1 MKTLWFKQCYVSP
14 ILSGEKTDTIRR
26 DSDRLPVPGEIVAFS
41 VGPRP
46 AFCRV
51 KIVKRELIDLAQLKN
66 ARRREVLGIYADES
80 GPMARLTFRVLD
92 TPTPS

>member
-14 ILSGEKTDTIRR
+14 ILAGEKTDTIRR
-26 DSDRLPVPGEIVAFS
+26 ESDRLPKEGEVVALT

-46 AFCRV
+46 PFCSVR
-51 KIVKRELIDLAQLKN
+51 IVRRERIDLSTIPD

-80 GPMARLTFRVLD
+80 GPMARLTFCLID
-92 TPTPS
+92 TPTTL